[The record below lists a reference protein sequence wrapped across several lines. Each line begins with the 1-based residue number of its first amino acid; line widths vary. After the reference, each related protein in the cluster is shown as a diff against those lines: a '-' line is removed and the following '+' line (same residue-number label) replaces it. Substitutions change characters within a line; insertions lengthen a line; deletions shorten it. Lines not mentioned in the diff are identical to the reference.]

1 MFGNKAKMN
10 ENLGADVVFIFYW
23 NHSLLKKP
31 EHKISIYRRG
41 LEDHY
46 WDNFDCIAV
55 SPSLQTRSII
65 IEEWAITK
73 LFSYQI

>member
-1 MFGNKAKMN
+1 MN
-10 ENLGADVVFIFYW
+10 ENLGVGVFFISYW
-23 NHSLLKKP
+23 NHSLFKKP
-31 EHKISIYRRG
+31 QHKISIYRRG

-46 WDNFDCIAV
+46 LDNFYCIAV